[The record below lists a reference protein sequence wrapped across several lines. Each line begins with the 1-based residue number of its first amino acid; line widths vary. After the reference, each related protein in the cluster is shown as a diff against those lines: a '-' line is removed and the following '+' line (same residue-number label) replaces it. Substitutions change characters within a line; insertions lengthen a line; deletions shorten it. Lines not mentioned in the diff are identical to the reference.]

1 MFVVAQVLITTTALI
16 VHLTLTT
23 TIATTAHATLT
34 KAAVRDMTRQTALEA
49 TTATHRRQ
57 ATPTIL
63 AHAEARIAHTM
74 AIVLTQVDALAVVRI
89 RQETLLVQILIR
101 QVHVVVPPVAMVK
114 RAAVAVANAH
124 RTTAI
129 PTIIQTIIA
138 GTTAT
143 AVVRAAGTTAERL
156 VVAALVAGVAVAHLV
171 EAHHRRAVV
180 QAVRQVRVHAVHAS
194 H

>member
-1 MFVVAQVLITTTALI
+1 MFVVVRVLITTTALI

-63 AHAEARIAHTM
+63 AHVEARIAHTM

-89 RQETLLVQILIR
+89 RQETLVQILIR

-171 EAHHRRAVV
+171 EAHHRRAVA

>member
-1 MFVVAQVLITTTALI
+1 MFVVARVLITTTALI

-23 TIATTAHATLT
+23 TIATTAHVTLT

-57 ATPTIL
+57 AIPTIL

-89 RQETLLVQILIR
+89 RQETLVQILIR

-171 EAHHRRAVV
+171 EAHHRRAVA